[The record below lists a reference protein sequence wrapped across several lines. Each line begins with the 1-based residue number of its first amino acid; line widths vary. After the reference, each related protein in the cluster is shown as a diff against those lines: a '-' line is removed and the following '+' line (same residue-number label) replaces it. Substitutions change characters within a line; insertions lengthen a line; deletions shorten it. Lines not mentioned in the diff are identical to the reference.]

1 MEKLGTRSRH
11 CVATATFAV
20 ILGSISGCGD
30 DSRDLDSTRDA
41 AADHKRH
48 AAMDAAVDAA
58 SRDAQSGDGGLD
70 PNSNVDWSALGKPE
84 LIAADFTLAEGPLW
98 DHCHDRLLF
107 TDVEAQTIHTLDL
120 AVDPDADAG
129 VPIGALVTDT
139 AYANGL
145 AFDPKGALLLAE
157 MGGESGGDIA
167 RLGADGTRTVII
179 DRDAS
184 DMPFGTIDDI
194 VVRSDGTIYF
204 TDPVFPYAT
213 FTAFSTA
220 PRPIYRLPNG
230 GSAAE
235 LVQEATTSTPNGIE
249 LSPDEKTLYV
259 VSYLLGDVLR
269 FAVAKD
275 GSLTAK
281 DPVVTDLITPDS
293 MCMDAAGNLYVGV
306 STGLQI
312 LSPAGEKLVLI
323 PVTSSRGVT
332 NCTFGGENG
341 RSLYITAWTSLFRVD
356 DMPVVGL
363 DWKKNMRLACE

>member
-1 MEKLGTRSRH
+1 
-11 CVATATFAV
+11 
-20 ILGSISGCGD
+20 
-30 DSRDLDSTRDA
+30 
-41 AADHKRH
+41 
-48 AAMDAAVDAA
+48 MDAAVDAA
-58 SRDAQSGDGGLD
+58 IDAGPRDAQSGDGGLD
-70 PNSNVDWSALGKPE
+70 PNSKVDWTALGKPE
-84 LIAADFTLAEGPLW
+84 LISAGFTLTESPLW

-107 TDVEAQTIHTLDL
+107 TDVAAQTIHTLDL

-129 VPIGALVTDT
+129 AAIGALVTDT

-157 MGGESGGDIA
+157 MGGKSGGDIA
-167 RLGADGTRTVII
+167 RLNADGTRTVIV

-184 DMPFGTIDDI
+184 DKPLGTTDDL

-204 TDPVFPYAT
+204 TDPVFPYAS
-213 FTAFSTA
+213 FTAFSA
-220 PRPIYRLPNG
+220 AVRPIYRLPTG

-235 LVQEATTSTPNGIE
+235 LVQEATVSTPNGIE

-259 VSYLLGDVLR
+259 AAYLSGDVLR

-281 DPVVTDLITPDS
+281 DPLVTDLTTPDS
-293 MCMDAAGNLYVGV
+293 MCVDATGNLYVGV
-306 STGLQI
+306 STGLQVI
-312 LSPAGEKLVLI
+312 SPAGEKLALI
-323 PVTSSRGVT
+323 PVTSARGVT

-341 RSLYITAWTSLFRVD
+341 RTLYITAWTSLFRVD

-363 DWKKNMRLACE
+363 DWKKNMRLACK